1 VSSTPRTI
9 HPSAQQIFVL
19 PLRNTSGI
27 ASSMKRIVK
36 RPRSE
41 PLLPRRQ
48 KTMESSLLKLNP
60 SRRHARLEMRPLN
73 RLLETLKLRGV
84 KVFVAIIPL
93 IVAIVGLLMYV
104 LASQAKVVE
113 IGRIMFWTGLLVSL
127 FVAAEKTLKL

>member
-1 VSSTPRTI
+1 
-9 HPSAQQIFVL
+9 
-19 PLRNTSGI
+19 
-27 ASSMKRIVK
+27 
-36 RPRSE
+36 
-41 PLLPRRQ
+41 
-48 KTMESSLLKLNP
+48 
-60 SRRHARLEMRPLN
+60 MRPLN